1 MTFFFSRNS
10 FLIHLFVYRD
20 KTDTLYLLAF
30 DRIFIIIITNLYQL
44 LLWEII
50 EKNQF
55 WKNFQKFFLREKGK
69 SIDRILII
77 LKFMRCKYLNVYRP
91 VRFFSKLTFAS
102 GPYVINAPII
112 IIRTIWMKNSWY
124 TCCFPLEKNIPWKW
138 KKEEGNE

>member
-30 DRIFIIIITNLYQL
+30 DRIFIIIYQL
-44 LLWEII
+44 PIFINYCYEKLLKKVNF
-50 EKNQF
+50 EKN
-55 WKNFQKFFLREKGK
+55 WTFLREKGK